1 MTRPAT
7 VAELQEAVR
16 ASPRVRVRGGGS
28 KPALSQGATLELSRL
43 AGVLEYEPQEYTFT
57 ALAGTSVSAVAHLLS
72 GHGQYLPFD
81 PPLAGAGATLG
92 GTVAA
97 GLSGPGRQRY
107 GGVRDFLLGVTVV
120 SGAGERLAMGGKVV
134 KNAAGFDVPK
144 LMVGS
149 LGRFGVLAELT
160 FKVFPRPEAFA
171 TLRLTLPGSSEAL
184 ALMSTLAASPLE
196 PFSLELCPPGTLLVR
211 VGGRADAL
219 EKRLERLQA
228 FAGQAGEALAGEAE
242 ASLWDEASAFAWL
255 PEGHALVKVALS
267 PAQVTG
273 LERALAGWALPRRY
287 GVGGNV
293 CYLGWPET
301 EDAAELDALLT
312 GLGLSGLA
320 LSGRWPRPRL
330 GRIVG
335 GAFLRRVA
343 SAFDPEGKF
352 DAEVPDAA

>member
-1 MTRPAT
+1 MIRPAT
-7 VAELQEAVR
+7 VDELQEAVR

-57 ALAGTSVSAVAHLLS
+57 ALAGTPVAEVEAALAAQ
-72 GHGQYLPFD
+72 GQYLPFD
-81 PPLAGAGATLG
+81 PPFARAGATLG

-107 GGVRDFLLGVTVV
+107 GGVRDFLLGATLV
-120 SGAGERLAMGGKVV
+120 SAAGERLETGGKVV

-171 TLRLTLPGSSEAL
+171 TLRLTLPSLAEAV
-184 ALMSTLAASPLE
+184 AAMNALAASPLE
-196 PFSLELCPPGTLLVR
+196 PFSLELCPPGTLSVR
-211 VGGRADAL
+211 VGGRPAAL
-219 EKRLERLQA
+219 ARRLGRLQA
-228 FAGQAGEALAGEAE
+228 FVGRAGETLTGAAE
-242 ASLWDEASAFAWL
+242 AALWEEARAFGWA
-255 PEGHALVKVALS
+255 PGGHGLVKVALS
-267 PAQVTG
+267 PAQVMG
-273 LERALAGWALPRRY
+273 LEHALAARALPRRY

-293 CYLGWPET
+293 CYLAWPEA
-301 EDAAELDALLT
+301 EDAAELGALLG

-320 LSGRWPRPRL
+320 LTGRWPRPRL
-330 GRIVG
+330 GRVVG
-335 GAFLRRVA
+335 GAFLRRLEG
-343 SAFDPEGKF
+343 AFDPEGKF
-352 DAEVPDAA
+352 GAEVPDAA